1 MKNKEER
8 LEYIDIAKG
17 IAILLVVVGH
27 TVRRGNPV
35 SEDIV
40 RGLIFSFHMP
50 LFFVMSAIT
59 TRLSQDPYQLL
70 KRTEKSFIRLIVPAI
85 SVYLLLQVIGII
97 RYGITGSRK
106 AYLANIINTLI
117 YSSGVDIASLNI
129 RALGSLWF
137 LIVLFLSRTIWD
149 YLNLRLSKRNATL
162 AGVVLAI
169 IGYCFA
175 IVQWLPLSFELAL
188 IALPFMFI
196 GGYLKRYSKEEP
208 SVYRMISSII
218 AWLVLFWI
226 VFKSSGHYLEMAT
239 REFPLLPLSYTCA
252 VAGVMFVYELS
263 KYISKVR
270 LLSNIFAYLGII
282 SMEIY
287 IIHAMDGLS
296 HSIWGEI
303 STNTY
308 ITASVRVV
316 SDVLLALALFN
327 FKSILKRGVKKVD
340 R

>member
-1 MKNKEER
+1 MNR
-8 LEYIDIAKG
+8 I
-17 IAILLVVVGH
+17 
-27 TVRRGNPV
+27 
-35 SEDIV
+35 
-40 RGLIFSFHMP
+40 
-50 LFFVMSAIT
+50 
-59 TRLSQDPYQLL
+59 
-70 KRTEKSFIRLIVPAI
+70 EKSFIRLIIPAV

-117 YSSGVDIASLNI
+117 YSSGVDVASLNI

-137 LIVLFLSRTIWD
+137 LVVLFLSRTIWD
-149 YLNLRLSKRNATL
+149 YLNLRLSKRDATL
-162 AGVVLAI
+162 AGAALAI

-175 IVQWLPLSFELAL
+175 KVQWLPLSFELAL
-188 IALPFMFI
+188 IALPFMFV
-196 GGYLKRYSKEEP
+196 GGYLKKYSKDGP
-208 SVYRMISSII
+208 SVHRIISSMIV
-218 AWLVLFWI
+218 WLVLFCI

-239 REFPLLPLSYTCA
+239 REFPLIPLSYTCA

-270 LLSNIFAYLGII
+270 FLSNIFSYLGII

-303 STNTY
+303 TTNTY
-308 ITASVRVV
+308 VTASARVV
-316 SDVLLALALFN
+316 FDVLLAIALFI
-327 FKSILKRGVKKVD
+327 FKSRSRRIVKE
-340 R
+340 RYR

>member
-106 AYLANIINTLI
+106 AYLVLE
-117 YSSGVDIASLNI
+117 SGDFN
-129 RALGSLWF
+129 
-137 LIVLFLSRTIWD
+137 
-149 YLNLRLSKRNATL
+149 
-162 AGVVLAI
+162 
-169 IGYCFA
+169 
-175 IVQWLPLSFELAL
+175 
-188 IALPFMFI
+188 
-196 GGYLKRYSKEEP
+196 
-208 SVYRMISSII
+208 
-218 AWLVLFWI
+218 
-226 VFKSSGHYLEMAT
+226 
-239 REFPLLPLSYTCA
+239 
-252 VAGVMFVYELS
+252 
-263 KYISKVR
+263 
-270 LLSNIFAYLGII
+270 
-282 SMEIY
+282 
-287 IIHAMDGLS
+287 
-296 HSIWGEI
+296 HSESGEI
-303 STNTY
+303 RQSESINKNQSPGLY
-308 ITASVRVV
+308 
-316 SDVLLALALFN
+316 LL
-327 FKSILKRGVKKVD
+327 K
-340 R
+340 